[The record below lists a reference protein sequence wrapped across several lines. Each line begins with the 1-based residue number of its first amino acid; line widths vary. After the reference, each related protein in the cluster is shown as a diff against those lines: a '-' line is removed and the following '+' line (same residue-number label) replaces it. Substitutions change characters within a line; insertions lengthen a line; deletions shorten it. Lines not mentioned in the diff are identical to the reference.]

1 MNGHPPACA
10 RESALPGRDPKGA
23 VSPASLGTQSFDVV
37 VAGGGPAG
45 AVAALDL
52 SRRGFRV
59 ALIEKSAYENPRVG
73 ETRPPEI
80 RRPLTELGGWEGF
93 LSAIRLEVYGICS
106 RWE

>member
-1 MNGHPPACA
+1 MKRQPPACA

-45 AVAALDL
+45 AVAALHL
-52 SRRGFRV
+52 SRRGVRV

-73 ETRPPEI
+73 ETRPPEL
-80 RRPLTELGGWEGF
+80 RRPLIELRVWDRF
-93 LSAIRLEVYGICS
+93 LSSSRLESY
-106 RWE
+106 